1 MYRVRGEFLF
11 DKAEEFMK
19 KLTDGSIEQQKP
31 DGPEIVRA
39 MKSAT
44 IDENGF
50 VNWTQRCFCRTPL
63 KHERKTVYDFFF
75 ETMKVTVI
83 LKHEIIE
90 GVSFMDKLSSAMQKS
105 N

>member
-1 MYRVRGEFLF
+1 
-11 DKAEEFMK
+11 MK

-31 DGPEIVRA
+31 DGPEIIRA

-90 GVSFMDKLSSAMQKS
+90 GVSFMDKLSSITQKS
-105 N
+105 NQQCE